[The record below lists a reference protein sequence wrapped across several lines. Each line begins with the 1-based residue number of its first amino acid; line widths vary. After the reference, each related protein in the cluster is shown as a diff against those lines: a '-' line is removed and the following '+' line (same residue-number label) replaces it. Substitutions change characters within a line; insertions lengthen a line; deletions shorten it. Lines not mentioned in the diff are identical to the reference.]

1 MFYLHTR
8 AAALADA
15 VTPGDIRRAVW
26 AARFFHSMHVLPI
39 LLYYVVPFEEPL
51 MFPCSLSFTQR
62 KGYPYVA
69 YHVLK
74 LALGWPLLAS
84 VLVRRG
90 GAYGLFWVAMVNV
103 PGLCGS
109 AFFTVETDLDKHKL
123 AQLIELLVA
132 TQLMPYISMPRRYK
146 AGVHGVKG
154 HASRCQVMRFCDSP
168 HCSSLCL
175 CKRNGAKILRRA
187 IKDSVE

>member
-1 MFYLHTR
+1 MFYLQTR

-84 VLVRRG
+84 VLLQQRRCAASADGHTRNRLSTYAVRKP
-90 GAYGLFWVAMVNV
+90 V
-103 PGLCGS
+103 PRK
-109 AFFTVETDLDKHKL
+109 LD
-123 AQLIELLVA
+123 AA
-132 TQLMPYISMPRRYK
+132 R
-146 AGVHGVKG
+146 
-154 HASRCQVMRFCDSP
+154 
-168 HCSSLCL
+168 
-175 CKRNGAKILRRA
+175 
-187 IKDSVE
+187 